1 MNRSLSKALTA
12 FFASASVILANTA
25 VSAETADELIRNGD
39 IFYAKLQAPEALKFY
54 LPAAKIE
61 PNNVRLL
68 VHISREYRHLMSD
81 ASTPAEKRRLGGIAV
96 DYANRAAGLGA
107 NDPEAQLAVAI
118 SYGLLQPL
126 EGNRERIEAS
136 RVIKAAVDKT
146 IKLDPNNDLGWHV
159 LGRWHK
165 ELADIS
171 AFQRT
176 MAQTIYGAI
185 LPQSTYGEAV
195 TCFEKAIQLNPSRL
209 IHYIELGQVYAQM
222 GRSDEAR
229 RFITKGLAMQ
239 NTEKDD
245 PEIKREGRELLAK
258 LQ

>member
-1 MNRSLSKALTA
+1 MNRFTSKAFTA
-12 FFASASVILANTA
+12 FFASASVLLASTA
-25 VSAETADELIRNGD
+25 LAAESADELIRNGD
-39 IFYAKLQAPEALKFY
+39 LFYAKLQAAEALKFY
-54 LPAAKIE
+54 LPAEKIE
-61 PNNVRLL
+61 PKNVRLL

-96 DYANRAAGLGA
+96 DYASRAAALGPS
-107 NDPEAQLAVAI
+107 DPDAQLAVAI

-136 RVIKAAVDKT
+136 RIVKAAADKT
-146 IKLDPNNDLGWHV
+146 IRLDPSNDLGWHV

-171 AFQRT
+171 AFKRT
-176 MAQTIYGAI
+176 MAQAIYGEI

-195 TCFEKAIQLNPSRL
+195 TCFEKAIELNPNRL
-209 IHYIELGQVYAQM
+209 IHYIELGSVYAQM
-222 GRSDEAR
+222 GRSEEAR
-229 RFITKGLAMQ
+229 RLIGKGLAMQ

-245 PEIKREGRELLAK
+245 PEAKRQGRDLLAK
-258 LQ
+258 LH